1 VSEHFFSY
9 GYIAAFFQVSFS
21 PVGYCRRYNQ
31 VGHYWDSYFI
41 YIILRAVC
49 VCCAIVCTLVCIWGS
64 IVNAF
69 PELVR
74 TLVPYI
80 RDCVI

>member
-21 PVGYCRRYNQ
+21 PVGYCHRYNQ
-31 VGHYWDSYFI
+31 VATIGTLTLYTLY
-41 YIILRAVC
+41 YELCVCVC
-49 VCCAIVCTLVCIWGS
+49 VCCAIVCTLVSIWGS

-74 TLVPYI
+74 TLVP
-80 RDCVI
+80 